1 MNLKN
6 QMIYQVYVR
15 NHTPEGTFKALLND
29 LGRIKA
35 LGTDIIHFLPIHP
48 IGVKKRK
55 GTLGSPYSISDYRSV
70 NPEYG
75 TIGDFRQLIEAM
87 HQKGLKVMIDVVY
100 NHTSHDSVLIEKFP
114 DSYLRNAAGEVI
126 PKVEDWWDIADLIH
140 NSDALQAELIDT
152 LVYWVQLGVDGFRC
166 DVASLIPLSFWRK
179 AEIAV
184 RAVNPDVIWLAETID
199 PHFAAQMKKQSAL
212 YETDSEMYEVF
223 DIEYSYDIF
232 MIQKDYYEG
241 KRPLSDYVEAMK
253 FQEFYLP
260 INANKLRFLE
270 NHDQVRFMSYG
281 LDPAMH
287 TAMMF
292 FLKGTALVYA
302 GQEALNDH
310 LPSLFDKD
318 TIDLS
323 NKGISSLIQTLAS
336 IKKDPIFAEGSYEIQ
351 AIDECL
357 VASYKRGLR
366 TLYGIFN
373 TKAEVIS
380 IDLPDGTYENLID
393 GKSVEVIRGSID
405 WIEPVILEIA

>member
-1 MNLKN
+1 
-6 QMIYQVYVR
+6 MIYQVYVR